1 MMNVAREILKVA
13 RELEAMDVTLGEAGL
28 EKSWQAVF
36 PAETMCLRCGGP
48 ARIAFVAHECMDEKC
63 DGSQLTVSKLHPNEG
78 GEDGPYWVH
87 DAMAVAVY
95 LCEDC
100 LEPTALYN
108 QA

>member
-1 MMNVAREILKVA
+1 MNVARELVAVA
-13 RELEAMDVTLGEAGL
+13 REMLAMDVTIGEAGL
-28 EKSWQAVF
+28 EKSWQAAF
-36 PAETMCLRCGGP
+36 PPMTECCRCHGP

-63 DGSQLTVSKLHPNEG
+63 DGSQITVSQLHPNEG
-78 GEDGPYWVH
+78 AECGPYWVH

>member
-1 MMNVAREILKVA
+1 MNVARELLKVA
-13 RELEAMDVTLGEAGL
+13 RELEAMDVTIGEAGL
-28 EKSWQAVF
+28 EKSWQAAF
-36 PAETMCLRCGGP
+36 PGMTECCRCGGP
-48 ARIAFVAHECMDEKC
+48 ARIAFVAHECMDSKC
-63 DGSQLTVSKLHPNEG
+63 DGSQMTVSQLHPNEG
-78 GEDGPYWVH
+78 EGGYWVH

>member
-1 MMNVAREILKVA
+1 MNRIARIAEKV
-13 RELEAMDVTLGEAGL
+13 AMDVTLGEAGL
-28 EKSWQAVF
+28 EKSWQAAF
-36 PAETMCLRCGGP
+36 PPKIECCKCGGP
-48 ARIAFVAHECMDEKC
+48 TRIAFVAHECMDGC
-63 DGSQLTVSKLHPNEG
+63 DGSQVTVSMLHQNEG
-78 GEDGPYWVH
+78 AECGPYWVH